1 MRACR
6 WSCWPFLIG
15 LLFIAPAVLAAQI
28 HGVVEGTVLFAGQG
42 TPVPG
47 ATIVLVGTRL
57 GTVTGADG
65 VFRIT
70 DVPAGRYSVEAHRLG
85 ATVERVEAVVRAA
98 ETTRLRLVLAN
109 APAELV
115 GIHVVGV
122 RSTALARVPGSAS
135 VVAREQLR
143 IQQPLSANEILRRLP
158 GVNLQEEEGA
168 GLRANIGIRG
178 LDPDRSRT
186 VLVLE
191 DGVPVALAPYGEP
204 ELYYSPPIDRM
215 DRVEVVKGS
224 GSILFGPQTIGGVIN
239 YVTADAPAT
248 PQGRFQLQ
256 GGTGA
261 ALVAKGLFGGT
272 WGPVRGTVA
281 VLRRQA
287 SDLKGLEYQISDVT
301 AKGAMRGSFGDIGLK
316 LSAYDERSNAT
327 YVGLTDSLFRHA
339 PHRHPQPSD
348 ELDIRRYALTGTHDM
363 VLSKATSLRT
373 SVYAYHTA
381 RDWERRDYTYS
392 TSGNAHVFANTT
404 GSRNRSFDVVG
415 VEPRLKSSWSI
426 GPVLSDIDAGVRVHR
441 ERARDK
447 HISGDLETG
456 GRVVRDDEL
465 RHGTAVSA
473 FVQNR
478 FFLSDELQVTP
489 GVRAE
494 RFEYDRRVL
503 RTRVRRV
510 GEGGVVTRA
519 PEDVNLPVQGDA
531 VAELIPGIGAAWSPN
546 ELVTLFAG
554 AHRGFS
560 PPRTKDALVY
570 LDSVRTTDEQVP
582 DLVSLHLDAEHS
594 WNYEFGTRLW
604 PASFLQLEVTVFHL
618 AFSNQ
623 IIQPS
628 ASRGTPEHVRLANQ
642 GETRH
647 RGIEAG
653 AALDI
658 GRLLHHPYSL
668 TASVNYTVVSSRFS
682 HDRLIARAEG
692 DTVNVKGN
700 RLPYAPSELLN
711 AALTFEHPAGLM
723 LRVDGSWV
731 GEQFSDLFQTR
742 AGSANGRTGLIPS
755 HRLLDVS
762 ARYNLPVLG
771 SAAVLASVRNVLGET
786 YIVSRRPEGIKPSL
800 PRLAMLGFSWGY

>member
-1 MRACR
+1 MRAR
-6 WSCWPFLIG
+6 RQR
-15 LLFIAPAVLAAQI
+15 LLLLLLLLVIAPTVLSAQTT
-28 HGVVEGTVLFAGQG
+28 GVLEGTVLFAGQSN
-42 TPVPG
+42 PVAG
-47 ATIVLVGTRL
+47 ATVVLVGTRL
-57 GTVTGADG
+57 GAVTGADG
-65 VFRIT
+65 AFRIT
-70 DVPAGRYSVEAHRLG
+70 NVPIGRYAVEAYRLDG
-85 ATVERVEAVVRAA
+85 SVERVVAIVNARD
-98 ETTRLRLVLAN
+98 TTRLRLVLAST
-109 APAELV
+109 PAELV
-115 GIHVVGV
+115 GIHVIGV
-122 RSTALARVPGSAS
+122 RSNALVRVPGSAS

-143 IQQPLSANEILRRLP
+143 LQQPLSANEVLRRLP
-158 GVNLQEEEGA
+158 GVNLQEEEGV

-215 DRVEVVKGS
+215 DRVEVIKGS

-261 ALVAKGLFGGT
+261 AFVAKGLFGGT
-272 WGPVRGTVA
+272 WGPVRGSVGA
-281 VLRRQA
+281 LRRQA
-287 SDLKGLEYQISDVT
+287 SDLNGLEYEISDIT
-301 AKGAMRGSFGDIGLK
+301 AKGALRGRFGDVGIK

-339 PHRHPQPSD
+339 PHRHPQPAD
-348 ELDIRRYALTGTHDM
+348 ELDIRRYALTGTHDL
-363 VLSKATSLRT
+363 VLSGATSMRT
-373 SVYAYHTA
+373 SLYAYHTE
-381 RDWERRDYTYS
+381 RDWQRRDYTYNS
-392 TSGNAHVFANTT
+392 SGNAHVFANTT

-415 VEPRLKSSWSI
+415 LEPRLKSSWSA
-426 GPVLSDIDAGVRVHR
+426 GAVRSDIDAGVRVHL
-441 ERARDK
+441 ERARDQ
-447 HISGDLETG
+447 HVDGALDRGERI
-456 GRVVRDDEL
+456 VRDDEL

-478 FFLSDELQVTP
+478 FFLSDAFQVTP
-489 GVRAE
+489 GLRAE

-510 GEGGVVTRA
+510 SEDGVVTRL
-519 PEDVNLPVQGDA
+519 PEDVSTPARGDA
-531 VAELIPGIGAAWSPN
+531 LTELIPGIGAAWSPS
-546 ELVTLFAG
+546 ELITVFAG

-570 LDSVRTTDEQVP
+570 LDSVRTTDQQVP
-582 DLVSLHLDAEHS
+582 DLVSLQLDAERS
-594 WNYEFGTRLW
+594 WNYELGTRVS
-604 PASFLQLEVTVFHL
+604 PTPFLQLEVTAFYL
-618 AFSNQ
+618 AFGNQ

-642 GETRH
+642 GETEH

-653 AALDI
+653 AAVDI
-658 GRLLHHPYSL
+658 GRLLRRPYSL
-668 TASVNYTVVSSRFS
+668 TASVNYTRVSSRFS
-682 HDRLIARAEG
+682 HDRFIVLGAG
-692 DTVNVKGN
+692 DTANVKGN
-700 RLPYAPSELLN
+700 RLPYAPCELLN
-711 AALTFEHPAGLM
+711 ATITLEHPVGLM

-731 GEQFSDLFQTR
+731 GEQFSDLFETS

-755 HRLLDVS
+755 QRVVDLS
-762 ARYNLPVLG
+762 ARYAVPILG
-771 SAAVLASVRNVLGET
+771 SAAVLASVKNVLGET

-800 PRLAMLGFSWGY
+800 PRLAMVGISWGY